1 MSMEIDIDNFANFT
15 SIFEE
20 IERRNRQT
28 MEANPAVIHKKV
40 RKTKSEAMAQPDSKI
55 YNQERKPGSFT
66 MYVSRPDSSKHSSLG
81 RRASD
86 STSDKLRVPQN
97 RERIRS
103 APCPVIDREKLKD
116 EPRLTEA
123 AKKLSDEELTLLYED
138 ILKPLDFYSILHE
151 RRKEREELN
160 P

>member
-1 MSMEIDIDNFANFT
+1 MSMVIDIDNFSNFT

-20 IERRNRQT
+20 IERRNRQNRENRPRANT
-28 MEANPAVIHKKV
+28 AMEANTTKIHKQL
-40 RKTKSEAMAQPDSKI
+40 RKTKSVAVRQPEQTK
-55 YNQERKPGSFT
+55 QGRLARRGSVPT
-66 MYVSRPDSSKHSSLG
+66 SNSL
-81 RRASD
+81 S
-86 STSDKLRVPQN
+86 VPQP

-103 APCPVIDREKLKD
+103 APCPVIDRAKLKD

-151 RRKEREELN
+151 RRKQSEEVN
-160 P
+160 R